1 MNQNNTHKIVLLVSI
16 ILFTMTGCKNNRSN
30 GMNKGINPEAF
41 SVNVDSIIKEELPL
55 NDISGI
61 VYIANVSCSK
71 CVLKLFDFLDE
82 VSELSIDDA
91 LYLAVND
98 TAMLNILLQSEYAA
112 PESIDG
118 LFSVIGL
125 DNKLAVVQCNG
136 TIVKKTPGEPLL
148 CIKYQPGYFK
158 SLFNH

>member
-16 ILFTMTGCKNNRSN
+16 ILFAMTGCKNNRSN

-61 VYIANVSCSK
+61 VYIAN
-71 CVLKLFDFLDE
+71 
-82 VSELSIDDA
+82 
-91 LYLAVND
+91 
-98 TAMLNILLQSEYAA
+98 AMLNILLQSEYAA

-136 TIVKKTPGEPLL
+136 TIVKKIPGEPLL